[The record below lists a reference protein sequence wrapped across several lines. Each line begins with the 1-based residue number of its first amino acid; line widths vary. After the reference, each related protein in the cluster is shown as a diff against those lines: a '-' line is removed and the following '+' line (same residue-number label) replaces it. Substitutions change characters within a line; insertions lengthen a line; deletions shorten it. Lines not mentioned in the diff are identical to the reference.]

1 MKIQIK
7 LNLFKKRLRHDSQY
21 SDTINENSDTNCFSP
36 YQCVITRKNTSKYP
50 TRINSNKQSEK

>member
-21 SDTINENSDTNCFSP
+21 SDTINENSDTNYFS
-36 YQCVITRKNTSKYP
+36 VHINAWLHGKTLLNTQ
-50 TRINSNKQSEK
+50 RE